1 VLFDPLSV
9 EDIAEKISTVLNDAE
24 LRSTLVARGKRR
36 VEALTI
42 DRYAQ
47 ELRAMLEQVS

>member
-1 VLFDPLSV
+1 VLD
-9 EDIAEKISTVLNDAE
+9 DGE
-24 LRSTLVARGKRR
+24 LRNTLIARGKRR

-47 ELRAMLEQVS
+47 ELRAMLEQVE